1 MRLLRKPSQVQRGFS
16 LLELVT
22 VLAVL
27 TVCASI
33 AVPAMYQARDASR
46 RNQCKNN
53 LKQFGIS
60 LHNYHEAHASFPP
73 GWTNHT
79 AHPGAKARFG
89 WASSILP
96 FMDYVELYQSL
107 DFNVHRISNVQQF
120 DVYLPVHRCPSD
132 TSPETNPL
140 RGGFGTSN
148 YSGSFGPVAPPRWLP
163 SGMSANWPGEPAT
176 PLRTNGIFWLNSNC
190 RIHHITDGSTNTIMV
205 GERSFTSGAAIWMG
219 VRGNHLEND
228 QVTDTVPGHE
238 INSGYAAFSSQHD
251 GGAHFLF
258 GDGSVRYISEKIESG
273 SDQKPGVFQNLSHRA
288 DGKVLGE
295 F

>member
-1 MRLLRKPSQVQRGFS
+1 MRQSQLQRGFS
-16 LLELVT
+16 LVELVT

-46 RNQCKNN
+46 WNQCKNN

-60 LHNYHEAHASFPP
+60 LHNYHDAHKTFPP

-79 AHPGAKARFG
+79 ERPGAGPRFG
-89 WASSILP
+89 WASSLLP
-96 FMDYVELYQSL
+96 FMEYAELYTSL
-107 DFNVHRISNVQQF
+107 DFNSHRISSVKQF
-120 DVYLPVHRCPSD
+120 DVWLPVHRCPSD
-132 TSPETNPL
+132 TSPDTNPL

-163 SGMSANWPGEPAT
+163 SGMSANWPGEPDT
-176 PLRTNGIFWLNSNC
+176 PLRTSGIFWLNSRC
-190 RIHHITDGSTNTIMV
+190 GFRDITDGSSNTFLV
-205 GERSFTSGAAIWMG
+205 GERAITGGASIWMG
-219 VRGNHLEND
+219 VRGNHFEND
-228 QVTDTVPGHE
+228 QVTDTAPGHE
-238 INSGYAAFSSQHD
+238 INSGYAAFSSRHT

-258 GDGSVRYISEKIESG
+258 ADGAVRYISEKIKSG
-273 SDQKPGVFQNLSHRA
+273 TDQKPTVFQHLGHRA
-288 DGKVLGE
+288 DNQVLGE